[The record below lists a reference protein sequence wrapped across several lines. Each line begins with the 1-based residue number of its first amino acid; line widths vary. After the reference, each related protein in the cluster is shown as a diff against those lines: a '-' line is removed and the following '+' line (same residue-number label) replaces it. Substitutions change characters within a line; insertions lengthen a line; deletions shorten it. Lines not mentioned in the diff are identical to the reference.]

1 MLLST
6 VKHGIKRILPE
17 PAWEALK
24 SLRHE
29 PVRRIPHDDVYIRHV
44 AGKRGI
50 EIGGPSK
57 LFGTNLPLYR
67 KIRSLDGVNFAH
79 TTVWEGHI
87 EAGRHYRYADGRTGT
102 QYIADA
108 TDLAGIGDD
117 IYDFVLSSNCLEHVA
132 NPIKA
137 LTAWRRVLKPGG
149 VMILVLPNKAGNF
162 DHNRPT
168 TPFAH
173 LLDDFANDTSEH
185 DLTHL
190 DEILAL
196 HDLAMDPPAGDLDHF
211 RQRSLD
217 NFANRTLHHHVF
229 DLDVMAAMFAFLD
242 FDVLQQDATHRD
254 FFMLARKSG

>member
-1 MLLST
+1 
-6 VKHGIKRILPE
+6 
-17 PAWEALK
+17 
-24 SLRHE
+24 
-29 PVRRIPHDDVYIRHV
+29 
-44 AGKRGI
+44 
-50 EIGGPSK
+50 
-57 LFGTNLPLYR
+57 
-67 KIRSLDGVNFAH
+67 
-79 TTVWEGHI
+79 VWEGHI

-108 TDLAGIGDD
+108 TDLAGIGDGV
-117 IYDFVLSSNCLEHVA
+117 YDFLLSSNCLEHVA

-137 LTAWRRVLKPGG
+137 LMAWRRVLKPGG

-162 DHNRPT
+162 DHDRPT

-211 RQRSLD
+211 RRRSLD

-242 FDVLQQDATHRD
+242 FDILQQDATHRD